1 LEELINFIIKIYLR
15 LFLVYFIYLFK
26 LFLTNDDSN
35 ILQKIMAKEKKEN
48 KKIVNKVKRKEQIST
63 EEPIKKKRKEEEKPA
78 EKQKVSIG
86 SSVAFD
92 WNEEPEEQFENNTT
106 KKTSR
111 KPEINSINQDSE
123 NSSEEEEEVKKKQT
137 QNLKKKEKK
146 ITEESIVQRE
156 NELLKKTKPETEND
170 YERLIIESPNS
181 SYLWIQYMS
190 FKLYLTDVEGA
201 REIGKRA
208 LKKINFQEDDE
219 KFNIYSALMN
229 LEHQYGDEKTQQKV
243 FNDALLYCN
252 KKRVYIQQAQI
263 FAKSENE
270 EV

>member
-1 LEELINFIIKIYLR
+1 MKNLKNRLNF
-15 LFLVYFIYLFK
+15 
-26 LFLTNDDSN
+26 T
-35 ILQKIMAKEKKEN
+35 
-48 KKIVNKVKRKEQIST
+48 
-63 EEPIKKKRKEEEKPA
+63 
-78 EKQKVSIG
+78 
-86 SSVAFD
+86 
-92 WNEEPEEQFENNTT
+92 TT
-106 KKTSR
+106 KNSSR
-111 KPEINSINQDSE
+111 KQETKTINDSE
-123 NSSEEEEEVKKKQT
+123 NSSDEEEEEIKKKQT

-146 ITEESIVQRE
+146 ITEDSIVQRE
-156 NELLKKTKPETEND
+156 NELLKKTKPETETD

-190 FKLYLTDVEGA
+190 FKLYLTDIDGA

-208 LKKINFQEDDE
+208 LKKINFKEDDE

-229 LEHQYGDEKTQQKV
+229 LENKFGDEKSQQKV
-243 FNDALLYCN
+243 LNDALLYCN